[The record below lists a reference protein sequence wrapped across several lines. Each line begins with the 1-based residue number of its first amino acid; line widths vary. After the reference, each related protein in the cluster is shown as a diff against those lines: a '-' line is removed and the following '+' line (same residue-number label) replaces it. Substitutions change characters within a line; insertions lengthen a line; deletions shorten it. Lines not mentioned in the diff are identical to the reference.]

1 MTRLRNTGIGGI
13 ITISLGAI
21 AFLTNPGQQKYQEY
35 ADATLKTQLKDKV
48 CAQVI
53 EDLGPWLEGQ
63 CHILVNT
70 ASPYLAE
77 VVSQQ
82 TKRQNFMLFSIYQAD
97 LPLPPPLPSYQVE
110 TIGILG
116 NFYTYKAEKL

>member
-1 MTRLRNTGIGGI
+1 MTRLRSTSIVGI
-13 ITISLGAI
+13 ILVSLGAI
-21 AFLTNPGQQKYQEY
+21 AFLTNPKQQGYKRY
-35 ADATLKTQLKDKV
+35 ADVALKTQFKDKV
-48 CAQVI
+48 CTQVA
-53 EDLGPWLEGQ
+53 EELGVWLEGQ